1 MGSRRKPIRS
11 KKKQKSGSGNQWLYI
26 LIGVVLIIGLAGLG
40 YLLFVNLEGPAEP
53 EPIAGVVDHE
63 HQERGHVEHEIE
75 AGDLPPVGGIHSP
88 EWQNCGIYDEPVS
101 IENAVHSLEH
111 GAMWLTYQPDLPQED
126 VEALRDHV
134 RGENYALMSP
144 YPGLRSPVVLTAWE
158 VQLELDSVDDER
170 IAEFVDRYQ
179 VGPTTP
185 ELGATCQN
193 GVGTPIQ

>member
-1 MGSRRKPIRS
+1 MSSRRKPR
-11 KKKQKSGSGNQWLYI
+11 KTKKQQEGSRKWLPM
-26 LIGVVLIIGLAGLG
+26 LGIGVLVLGIIGLG
-40 YLLFVNLEGPAEP
+40 YLLFLSLGGPVPE

-63 HQERGHVEHEIE
+63 HQERDHVDHEVE
-75 AGDLPPVGGIHSP
+75 AGDLPPVGGIHNP
-88 EWQNCGIYDEPVS
+88 NWQNCGIYDEPIS

-111 GAMWLTYQPDLPQED
+111 GAMWLTYQPDLLQED
-126 VEALRDHV
+126 VEALRDQV
-134 RGENYALMSP
+134 RGEDYVLMSP
-144 YPGLRSPVVLTAWE
+144 YPGLKSPVVLTAWE

-185 ELGATCQN
+185 ELGATCQG